1 MVCGWTDGLRE
12 EGWMEIA
19 VAAPHTAP
27 RSPARTPPPPKTA
40 QDDIVYSMVIEEFDA
55 EKGGWLPYKA
65 DDVQL
70 EFVMLDP
77 YVRTFLQHDGQGRFA
92 KLFKIPDVYGV
103 YKFRVMYRRPGL
115 STLAVNT
122 QVRACVGGVV
132 GGLWG
137 LGGRPC
143 PWWR

>member
-1 MVCGWTDGLRE
+1 MSHYRSNLRDIEFNLFEVLGADAYYGTGPFASMDG
-12 EGWMEIA
+12 A
-19 VAAPHTAP
+19 Q
-27 RSPARTPPPPKTA
+27 AR
-40 QDDIVYSMVIEEFDA
+40 MVIEEFDA

-122 QVRACVGGVV
+122 QVRACVGGGF

>member
-1 MVCGWTDGLRE
+1 
-12 EGWMEIA
+12 
-19 VAAPHTAP
+19 
-27 RSPARTPPPPKTA
+27 
-40 QDDIVYSMVIEEFDA
+40 VYSLVIEEYDA
-55 EKGGWLPYKA
+55 EQGGWLPYRA

-77 YVRTFLQHDGQGRFA
+77 YVRTFLEHDGSGRFA

-122 QVRACVGGVV
+122 QVSIRPFNHDEYERFIFSAFPYYASAFSMMAGFLVFAAFFLYSKPKPVPAYVSGSSSSGGSAKKEN
-132 GGLWG
+132 
-137 LGGRPC
+137 
-143 PWWR
+143 

>member
-1 MVCGWTDGLRE
+1 M
-12 EGWMEIA
+12 
-19 VAAPHTAP
+19 
-27 RSPARTPPPPKTA
+27 
-40 QDDIVYSMVIEEFDA
+40 YSLVIEEYDA
-55 EKGGWLPYKA
+55 EQGGWLPYRA

-77 YVRTFLQHDGQGRFA
+77 YVRTFLEHDGSGRFA

-122 QVRACVGGVV
+122 QVSIRPFNHDEYERFIFSAFPYYASAFSMMAGFLVFAAFFLYSKPKPVPAYVSGCSSSGGSAKKEN
-132 GGLWG
+132 
-137 LGGRPC
+137 
-143 PWWR
+143 